1 MDQAASYDKPRLR
14 AGEGVAAAVQ
24 GLMRVSLKRH
34 PESKATAAEAI
45 EADVERTASG
55 ISLRYTVT
63 GDMNRLAIPE
73 FVDTTRADELWRWTC
88 FEIFIRPEGAGH
100 YFEYNFSP
108 SGRWAAYRFNSR
120 RSGMANVESN
130 DPGIGTREGDRRF
143 DLRAELNLSQLAE
156 LAGAWSIGISVI
168 IEQKD
173 GAKAYWA
180 IQYPA
185 GPADFHHADCFALR
199 LAPAV

>member
-1 MDQAASYDKPRLR
+1 
-14 AGEGVAAAVQ
+14 
-24 GLMRVSLKRH
+24 MRVSLKRH
-34 PESKATAAEAI
+34 PESKATAAETI
-45 EADVERTASG
+45 EADILRTASG
-55 ISLRYTVT
+55 VSLRYTVMA
-63 GDMNRLAIPE
+63 DMDRLAIPE
-73 FVDTTRADELWRWTC
+73 FMDAARADELWRRTC
-88 FEIFIRPEGAGH
+88 FEVFIRPEGAEG

-130 DPGIGTREGDRRF
+130 DPGIGTRQDDRRF
-143 DLRAELNLSQLAE
+143 DLRAELDLSHLVE
-156 LAGAWSIGISVI
+156 LSGVWSVGISVI

-173 GAKAYWA
+173 DAKAYWA
-180 IQYPA
+180 VQHPR

>member
-1 MDQAASYDKPRLR
+1 
-14 AGEGVAAAVQ
+14 
-24 GLMRVSLKRH
+24 MRVSLKRH
-34 PESKATAAEAI
+34 AESKATAAEAI
-45 EADVERTASG
+45 EADVERTVSG
-55 ISLRYTVT
+55 IALRYTVT
-63 GDMNRLAIPE
+63 GDVDRLAIPE
-73 FVDTTRADELWRWTC
+73 LADTARADEMWRRTC
-88 FEIFIRPEGAGH
+88 FEVFIRPEDAEH

-143 DLRAELNLSQLAE
+143 DLRAELDLSHLAE
-156 LAGAWSIGISVI
+156 LAGTWSVGISVI
-168 IEQKD
+168 IEQTD

-180 IQYPA
+180 IQHPA

-199 LAPAV
+199 FPPAV